1 MRTNSGPEPGTT
13 TGLRGFRRFNYSR
26 WQDLVRAA
34 SSLHM
39 SIVALKKRIPHYPL
53 NFSPLVISPSLF
65 HCFPAAV
72 SPTPPDVSTPVVQ
85 LHPNLRSKPL
95 PHSRHHP
102 PHHLAAGCELARVSA
117 SSTSSTP
124 ANRCVI
130 CIITAL

>member
-53 NFSPLVISPSLF
+53 NLVLW
-65 HCFPAAV
+65 
-72 SPTPPDVSTPVVQ
+72 
-85 LHPNLRSKPL
+85 
-95 PHSRHHP
+95 
-102 PHHLAAGCELARVSA
+102 
-117 SSTSSTP
+117 
-124 ANRCVI
+124 
-130 CIITAL
+130 